1 MISTKKYYAL
11 YSDSI
16 KDWKMA
22 TQREIKNWLNRQ
34 IQNDES
40 LESLCLQAMNKG
52 IAQFRNTAQ
61 KSGSN

>member
-1 MISTKKYYAL
+1 
-11 YSDSI
+11 
-16 KDWKMA
+16 MA